1 MRFFLFSV
9 FLSNLSFAQPIFDR
23 ASWTTW
29 QGKWEGDLWNP
40 GNFGNSI
47 YMTCV
52 GTDGSDGSPEFW
64 ANGMGDDAA
73 SVAYMGL
80 T

>member
-52 GTDGSDGSPEFW
+52 GTQMDL
-64 ANGMGDDAA
+64 MGHRN
-73 SVAYMGL
+73 SGRMGWVTML
-80 T
+80 PR